1 MARRFGAMG
10 RSMLAA
16 AALMLQ
22 AAGAGAQEA
31 PVSFQWPDNPFAP
44 TLSADL
50 FPATGEDRFEK
61 AGRVFVQSM
70 GGIGGEMFQIATYPL
85 RDPVTFGTF
94 ALGIGGL
101 MLVDRQTTTFYQQ
114 TLPPIGR
121 KFDLPNLTNIS
132 FLTADEEWIALGM
145 AGTYAYGIAA
155 NDERAQVAA
164 MLAGKAVAYSYLTS
178 HIILKAALGRKR
190 PVQDLAGH
198 SGDPGVY
205 STDPFDFFNWN
216 GIHLDS
222 TAAATGMPSYH
233 FTMYFAAARVYS
245 GVYDNYLIPYG
256 IAAAI
261 ALQSAEGHN
270 HWVSDMVAGALI
282 GTGIGNVVLSSYEDR
297 KRQSFGTFTPIVGS
311 EGVGLGWQV
320 SF

>member
-1 MARRFGAMG
+1 MRARDLITTG
-10 RSMLAA
+10 LT
-16 AALMLQ
+16 ALSLLF
-22 AAGAGAQEA
+22 AGGAQAEEL
-31 PVSFQWPDNPFAP
+31 SFRWPDNPFAP
-44 TLSADL
+44 TLADDL
-50 FPATGEDRFEK
+50 FAPTNENRFDK
-61 AGRVFVQSM
+61 AGRVFVETM
-70 GGIGGEMFQIATYPL
+70 GGIDNELFQIATYPL

-101 MLVDRQTTTFYQQ
+101 MLVDRQTTTLYQQ

-121 KFDLPNLTNIS
+121 QFDLPRLTNIS

-164 MLAGKAVAYSYLTS
+164 LLAGKAVAYSYLTS

-190 PVQDLAGH
+190 PVQDLANH
-198 SGDPGVY
+198 TGDPGVY
-205 STDPFDFFNWN
+205 TTDPFDFFNWN
-216 GIHLDS
+216 GVHFDS

-270 HWVSDMVAGALI
+270 HWVSDMAAGALI
-282 GTGIGNVVLSSYEDR
+282 GTGIGNVVLGSYEDR
-297 KRQSFGTFTPIVGS
+297 RRESFGTVTPIVS
-311 EGVGLGWQV
+311 TEGVGLNWQM

>member
-1 MARRFGAMG
+1 MARRFGAIG
-10 RSMLAA
+10 RTLLTAA
-16 AALMLQ
+16 VLMLQ
-22 AAGAGAQEA
+22 APMAGAQEA
-31 PVSFQWPDNPFAP
+31 PVSFQWPDNPFDP

-50 FPATGEDRFEK
+50 FPATGETTFEK

-70 GGIGGEMFQIATYPL
+70 GGVGDEIFQIATYPL
-85 RDPVTFGTF
+85 RDPMTFGTF

-101 MLVDRQTTTFYQQ
+101 MLVDRQTTRLYQQ
-114 TLPPIGR
+114 TLPPVGR
-121 KFDLPNLTNIS
+121 LFELPRLTNIDL
-132 FLTADEEWIALGM
+132 LTADEEWIALGM
-145 AGTYAYGIAA
+145 AGTYAYGLAA

-164 MLAGKAVAYSYLTS
+164 MLSAKAVAYSYITS

-190 PVQDLAGH
+190 PVQDLANH
-198 SGDPGVY
+198 TGDAGVY
-205 STDPFDFFNWN
+205 TTSPFDFFNWN
-216 GIHLDS
+216 GVHVNS
-222 TAAATGMPSYH
+222 TAVATGMPSYH

-245 GVYDNYLIPYG
+245 GVYDNYLIPYALAG
-256 IAAAI
+256 AI

-297 KRQSFGTFTPIVGS
+297 KRKSFGTFTPIVGS
-311 EGVGLGWQV
+311 DGVGLGWQM